1 MLEDL
6 TVKVFQK
13 VGQILKEKENMRH
26 VLIKLEKQVSMSNIS
41 IIFVNNIP
49 ETIKQLSLRQYL
61 KTTRC
66 EFS

>member
-6 TVKVFQK
+6 TVKVFQE

-26 VLIKLEKQVSMSNIS
+26 VLIKLEKQVNMSNIS
-41 IIFVNNIP
+41 IILVNNIP
-49 ETIKQLSLRQYL
+49 ETIKQLNLRQYL

>member
-6 TVKVFQK
+6 TVKVFQE

-41 IIFVNNIP
+41 IILVKNIP
-49 ETIKQLSLRQYL
+49 ETIKQLNLRQYL

-66 EFS
+66 ELS